1 MGIIFIAGEI
11 DADVWRDVLAAEL
24 PEIDFDTDF
33 YVWPDRPTDPGDI
46 DIALV
51 WRPPENALSEFP
63 GLACVINLGAGVDSI
78 LNDETYPRHV
88 PLVRMID
95 PALTRHMTEFVIQR
109 VLTFHRKF
117 HVYDSFQRNHD
128 WKEMRQ
134 EDTLTKRVGI
144 LGLGELGSDAARV
157 LASIGFDVAGWSR
170 REKTIDGVQ
179 SFFGEDAFTPFLG
192 RTDILVCLLP
202 LTEATRGILNADT
215 LSQLPEGA
223 YVINAAR
230 GGHQVEADLLAA
242 LDSGHLAGAALD
254 VFNEEP
260 LPASS
265 PIWDHPKVL
274 VTPHIASLSSPGSA
288 AREIAANIRR
298 IRKGEEPTDQ
308 VSLDAGY

>member
-63 GLACVINLGAGVDSI
+63 GLACVINLGSGVDSI

>member
-1 MGIIFIAGEI
+1 
-11 DADVWRDVLAAEL
+11 
-24 PEIDFDTDF
+24 
-33 YVWPDRPTDPGDI
+33 
-46 DIALV
+46 
-51 WRPPENALSEFP
+51 
-63 GLACVINLGAGVDSI
+63 
-78 LNDETYPRHV
+78 
-88 PLVRMID
+88 
-95 PALTRHMTEFVIQR
+95 
-109 VLTFHRKF
+109 
-117 HVYDSFQRNHD
+117 
-128 WKEMRQ
+128 MRQ

-202 LTEATRGILNADT
+202 LTEAPRGILNADT